1 MTIEEYQ
8 ELIAL
13 LEELAEEQLVQR
25 KACENLAESPNSDE
39 WFRNNQIEWAS
50 KHGIMYSRIERAIR
64 NVKGTHVIAHLE

>member
-13 LEELAEEQLVQR
+13 LEELAEEKLLQR
-25 KACENLAESPNSDE
+25 KTSERCAEEADTDTLKD
-39 WFRNNQIEWAS
+39 WQLEWAA
-50 KHGIMYSRIERAIR
+50 KYGVMYSRIERAIR